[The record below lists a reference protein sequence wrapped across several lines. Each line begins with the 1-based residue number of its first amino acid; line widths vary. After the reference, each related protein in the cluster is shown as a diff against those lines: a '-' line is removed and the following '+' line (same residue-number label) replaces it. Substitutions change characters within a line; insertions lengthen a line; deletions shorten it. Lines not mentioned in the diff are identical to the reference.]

1 MAIQRSEST
10 DITGYLP
17 AALLAEHEVAPRALL
32 IAQRVAELITGSAAV
47 IYLLEEGVQPSWT
60 VKAVAGEVSIAEGA
74 IPLREGTLGAMVEH
88 AGPVQFDGRSLVRED
103 YGHLHAKRTVRS
115 LACIPVHVGGK
126 LIAALEVVTFD
137 QPLSE
142 EEFSLLE
149 ELGTLAAPS
158 LASAITYEKERNTH
172 LESISRLAQL
182 YDLEKV
188 FNSTLEMDD
197 LMPIV
202 SGKFREILNAEA
214 VNLWMV
220 KDEHELILINRSGED
235 PTVEVGASQSS
246 GEGTV
251 SQVSDSGEPLLI
263 DDPEDDR
270 LKARN
275 LNVGE
280 RGVHSLIASPMVA
293 RDNQIGVVEAVNRL
307 DGHLFNEDDLFLLNS
322 IAETAAGAL
331 NNAGLLQAERKVEIL
346 QTLVQVSTEITS
358 TLNLERV
365 LQAVVTLPGAVIP
378 YERAAIALEQR
389 GKLQVHAVSGMAHIN
404 PGDPEVERLREVL
417 HWASLSGEELLVK
430 QVGNE
435 IEHEREE
442 TRAKF
447 ERYFAETQMRAFY
460 ALPLADDEGRVG
472 VLSFESSDPDF
483 LTEAHIEMVRV
494 LAGQATVALRNASFY
509 KEVPF
514 ITVLEPLLQKKQ
526 KFLAVERR
534 RRKLGLGI
542 AAGIVLLLAVVP
554 IPMRVDGDATVAP
567 ARTSQIQPEVEGVVK
582 RVLVREGD
590 RVSAG
595 DVLAEM
601 EDWSYTTA
609 LAAAQAKYE
618 SANSAMNRALNSN
631 DGTEAGIQRV
641 QAAYWSAEVQRAQQR
656 LGKTKLRTP
665 ISGAVTTPRVEDLVG
680 KHLDAGDTFAQVV
693 DNSRASVDVAVD
705 ERDILLLRQD
715 ASAAIKLDGLPL
727 RTFRGQVDIL
737 SPKSDLLGSDRV
749 FYARVSVP
757 DPDRVMRPGMQGRG
771 KVGAG
776 WRPIGFVLF
785 RRPAIWIYSKF
796 WSWLGW

>member
-1 MAIQRSEST
+1 MATQRSEST
-10 DITGYLP
+10 EIAGYLP

-32 IAQRVAELITGSAAV
+32 IAQRVVELVSGSAAV
-47 IYLLEEGVQPSWT
+47 VYLLEGGASPRWV
-60 VKAVAGEVSIAEGA
+60 VKAVAGEVSVGESV
-74 IPLREGTLGAMVEH
+74 IPMGEGTLGTMVAH
-88 AGPVQFDGRSLVRED
+88 AGPVQFDGKSLVREE
-103 YGHLHAKRTVRS
+103 YSHLHTKRTVRS
-115 LACIPVHVGGK
+115 LAAVPIQVGAE
-126 LIAALEVVTFD
+126 LIAALEVVTFEY
-137 QPLSE
+137 PLRE
-142 EEFSLLE
+142 KDVSLLE

-158 LASAITYEKERNTH
+158 LASALQYEKERNDH

-263 DDPEDDR
+263 NDPEDSR
-270 LKARN
+270 LKGRN
-275 LNVGE
+275 RDGGQG
-280 RGVHSLIASPMVA
+280 GVRSLIATPLVA
-293 RDNQIGVVEAVNRL
+293 RENQIGVVEAVNRV
-307 DGHLFNEDDLFLLNS
+307 DGQPFTEDDLFLLNS

-331 NNAGLLQAERKVEIL
+331 SNAALLQTERKVEIL

-365 LQAVVTLPGAVIP
+365 LQAVVSLPGAVIP

-389 GKLQVHAVSGMAHIN
+389 GKLQVHAVSGMTHIN

-417 HWASLSGEELLVK
+417 QWASLSGEELLVK
-430 QVGNE
+430 QPGDEV
-435 IEHEREE
+435 EHEREE

-447 ERYFAETQMRAFY
+447 GRYFAETHMRAFY

-472 VLSFESSDPDF
+472 VLSFESSDPEF
-483 LTEAHIEMVRV
+483 LSEAHIEMVRI

-534 RRKLGLGI
+534 RRKLGFAI
-542 AAGIVLLLAVVP
+542 AAGLAVILAVVP

-567 ARTSQIQPEVEGVVK
+567 ARTAQIQPEVEGVVK
-582 RVLVREGD
+582 QVLVREGD
-590 RVSAG
+590 QVKAG
-595 DVLAEM
+595 GVLAEL
-601 EDWSYTTA
+601 EDWPYRAA

-618 SANSAMNRALNSN
+618 AANSAMNRALNAN
-631 DGTEAGIQRV
+631 DGTEAGMQKV
-641 QAAYWSAEVQRAQQR
+641 QAAYWSAEVERAAQR
-656 LGKTKLRTP
+656 LEKTRLRTP
-665 ISGAVTTPRVEDLVG
+665 IAGAVVTPHVQDFAG
-680 KHLDAGDTFAQVV
+680 KRLAAGDTFAQVV
-693 DNSRASVDVAVD
+693 DNSRVSVDVAID
-705 ERDILLLRQD
+705 EKDILLLKPD

-737 SPKSDLLGSDRV
+737 SPKSELAGADRV

-757 DPDRVMRPGMQGRG
+757 DPDGVMRPGMQGRG

-785 RRPAIWIYSKF
+785 RRPAMWIYSRL